1 MNRHLALATLLLLAT
16 SALARDTE
24 VAGHRNVKTLDTVN
38 GSSETTSIR
47 PLVSANLS
55 TAGSKVPKLPSVI
68 MDSTGT
74 NGKLTKVRRL
84 KYSKGKTS
92 RMNRKGNVIKSS
104 HHKKNDHRG
113 TMQPG

>member
-1 MNRHLALATLLLLAT
+1 MHRHLALTTLFLLAT
-16 SALARDTE
+16 FGLARDSE
-24 VAGHRNVKTLDTVN
+24 VADHRNVKTLDTVN

-47 PLVSANLS
+47 PLVSVSLSNANR
-55 TAGSKVPKLPSVI
+55 KVPSMI

-74 NGKLTKVRRL
+74 SGNPTKFRRL
-84 KYSKGKTS
+84 KFSKDKTS
-92 RMNRKGNVIKSS
+92 RKNRKGNVIKSG